1 MNYIQTIEKNKNFIE
16 SNLIPMVVEQTARG
30 ERSFD
35 IFSRLLRERVIF
47 LGYPIDDYIANLI
60 TAQLLFLESED
71 SEKDIKLY
79 INSPGGQVTSGLAIY
94 DTMNFIKCDVSTICI
109 GMAASMGA
117 VLLCGGAD
125 GKRVALPH
133 SKIMIHQPLGG
144 SSGQASDIEI
154 ETKEMMHVRDTLYNI
169 ISHHTKQDYEKIKK
183 DCDRNYYMTSE
194 MAKEYNLIDKIL
206 KNRQD

>member
-1 MNYIQTIEKNKNFIE
+1 
-16 SNLIPMVVEQTARG
+16 
-30 ERSFD
+30 
-35 IFSRLLRERVIF
+35 
-47 LGYPIDDYIANLI
+47 
-60 TAQLLFLESED
+60 
-71 SEKDIKLY
+71 
-79 INSPGGQVTSGLAIY
+79 
-94 DTMNFIKCDVSTICI
+94 MNFIKCDVSTICI